1 MSRFDR
7 AHMIFYYRS
16 IVTMALSYVVSTYSQ
31 ILVKSREIDRPSC
44 IRRPRWRRKDVSS
57 GKTRMLI
64 WRKYGDMLSRFDT
77 ILETVWD
84 GRDRRTDG
92 QNCYINIARH
102 IAVLT
107 RDKNDIE
114 QGSLS
119 ENATW
124 DNIWEC
130 CGVDSSDAYRVFQKK
145 VAFHLKLLKIFSL
158 RLGLFAWNFCRF
170 IGSSFRHISA
180 NFCTFILIFHQM
192 ALIFYTSTH
201 RFHRVKFW
209 VLNADASWA
218 RTWWES
224 HHLQLYFD

>member
-1 MSRFDR
+1 
-7 AHMIFYYRS
+7 
-16 IVTMALSYVVSTYSQ
+16 
-31 ILVKSREIDRPSC
+31 
-44 IRRPRWRRKDVSS
+44 
-57 GKTRMLI
+57 
-64 WRKYGDMLSRFDT
+64 MLSRFDT

-192 ALIFYTSTH
+192 ALIFTRVPIVFTVSSFEYWMQTLREQGLGEKAIIYSYTLTKDESWALLRTYAVESTTLAQP
-201 RFHRVKFW
+201 FW
-209 VLNADASWA
+209 VNQTVGLGD
-218 RTWWES
+218 
-224 HHLQLYFD
+224 LP